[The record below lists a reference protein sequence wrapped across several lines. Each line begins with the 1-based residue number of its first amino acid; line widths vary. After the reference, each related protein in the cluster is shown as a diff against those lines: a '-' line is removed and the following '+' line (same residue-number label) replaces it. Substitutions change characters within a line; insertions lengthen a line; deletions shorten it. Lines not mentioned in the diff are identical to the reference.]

1 MDLAFRKHST
11 CILLF
16 RNDLGI
22 RVLYVPLHH
31 FKAFYFHFP
40 CFYVF
45 FFFSSLPIG
54 SFSALKIRDVHK
66 IHDGVFCP
74 IISSVSGYNVK
85 INRGTF
91 THRE

>member
-1 MDLAFRKHST
+1 MDLVFRKHST

-22 RVLYVPLHH
+22 RVLFVQKHY

-40 CFYVF
+40 YFHF

-54 SFSALKIRDVHK
+54 SFSALKIRDLHK
-66 IHDGVFCP
+66 IHDGIFCP
-74 IISSVSGYNVK
+74 IISSVSGYSVK